1 MGTDKTQE
9 PAVAR
14 GLLNGLVHCGTC
26 GADMTAEPIR
36 GLRRYICRCSR
47 AVPADELD
55 VLVLGRLYDRRRS
68 TGRADP
74 VRLCDE
80 AHLVD
85 TYLRGV
91 TVGADW
97 TRPTIRW
104 AEVVP
109 TSTAAES
116 RSRPSG

>member
-1 MGTDKTQE
+1 MGTDSTQE
-9 PAVAR
+9 PAVTR
-14 GLLNGLVHCGTC
+14 GLLNGRVHCGTC
-26 GADMTAEPIR
+26 GAEMTAETIR

-55 VLVLGRLYDRRRS
+55 VLVLGRVYDRRRS

-97 TRPTIRW
+97 TRPVIRW
-104 AEVVP
+104 AEVAP
-109 TSTAAES
+109 TATAAEG

>member
-1 MGTDKTQE
+1 
-9 PAVAR
+9 
-14 GLLNGLVHCGTC
+14 
-26 GADMTAEPIR
+26 MTVETIR

-91 TVGADW
+91 TIGPDW
-97 TRPTIRW
+97 TRPAIRW
-104 AEVVP
+104 ADPP
-109 TSTAAES
+109 TSTAAEA

>member
-1 MGTDKTQE
+1 MGTENAQE

-14 GLLNGLVHCGTC
+14 GLCNGLVHCGTC
-26 GADMTAEPIR
+26 GADMTAETIR

-68 TGRADP
+68 SGQVDP

-97 TRPTIRW
+97 TRPAIRW
-104 AEVVP
+104 AEP
-109 TSTAAES
+109 AATSTAAEG
-116 RSRPSG
+116 RSRASG